1 MTDDTLLPFALPAIA
16 RIISAAANAIRM
28 ISFSICVLLVCVS
41 PPPSVAHA
49 LERRVKLAVYNRGNL
64 DLAGQ
69 RCRTHL
75 SASNRLARFQWARD
89 LRVFGSVRM

>member
-16 RIISAAANAIRM
+16 RIISAATNAIRM
-28 ISFSICVLLVCVS
+28 ISFSVCVLLVCVS

-49 LERRVKLAVYNRGNL
+49 LERRVKLAVYNQGNL

-75 SASNRLARFQWARD
+75 FRE
-89 LRVFGSVRM
+89 